1 MDNLLIQVIGRKRV
15 VLYSP
20 REATN
25 LYLNGDKS
33 EVLDIDNP
41 DLSRFPKF
49 TEVIPYECL
58 MEPGDVLFIP
68 AMWFHNV
75 ISLEVSDSCNISNM
89 RCSVSS
95 PDETLRRELKIRH
108 IAEYFLTNLE
118 VFHLVMKHCVEL
130 LILLLKQNYF
140 RRGNYGCK
148 NEQFFK
154 DSFKIN
160 FLCTFFMNY

>member
-1 MDNLLIQVIGRKRV
+1 M

-20 REATN
+20 REATK

-49 TEVIPYECL
+49 TKVIPYECF

-75 ISLEVSDSCNISNM
+75 ISLEVSGSCNISNV
-89 RCSVSS
+89 RHSVSS

-108 IAEYFLTNLE
+108 AMEYFLTNLE
-118 VFHLVMKHCVEL
+118 VFHLVMKHCIEL

-140 RRGNYGCK
+140 RRRNYGCK

-154 DSFKIN
+154 DSLKIN
-160 FLCTFFMNY
+160 ISFVLSL

>member
-1 MDNLLIQVIGRKRV
+1 MDNLLIQVRGRKRV

-20 REATN
+20 REATK

-49 TEVIPYECL
+49 TEVIPYECFL
-58 MEPGDVLFIP
+58 EPGDVLFIP

-75 ISLEVSDSCNISNM
+75 ISLEVSGSCNISNM

-108 IAEYFLTNLE
+108 TAEYFWWTLRCFIWWWNTVSNCWHYFSNKIILE
-118 VFHLVMKHCVEL
+118 EEITDAKMS
-130 LILLLKQNYF
+130 
-140 RRGNYGCK
+140 
-148 NEQFFK
+148 
-154 DSFKIN
+154 SFSK
-160 FLCTFFMNY
+160 TH

>member
-49 TEVIPYECL
+49 TEVIPYEGF

-75 ISLEVSDSCNISNM
+75 ISLEVS
-89 RCSVSS
+89 
-95 PDETLRRELKIRH
+95 
-108 IAEYFLTNLE
+108 
-118 VFHLVMKHCVEL
+118 
-130 LILLLKQNYF
+130 
-140 RRGNYGCK
+140 G
-148 NEQFFK
+148 
-154 DSFKIN
+154 
-160 FLCTFFMNY
+160 